1 MPRRSESRRP
11 ERSPEHEAE
20 RGSSFRPD
28 DLALVQ
34 AILDGSSEAWSDF
47 VRRYSGL
54 IHAVIHR
61 YLYAVNADEARTVYV
76 DTLAA
81 LRRRKLATY
90 GGRAALSTW
99 LTLVA
104 RTMVLDHL
112 RHRFGR
118 HELPEALRKL
128 DEADQRVF
136 RLYYVEGRSFG
147 EVRGCLGQNGDSWS
161 ISRLLAS
168 LRRIEKRL
176 DSRWLK
182 RLSYDLHAQSTGAVS
197 GRLIQYLEHVRREF
211 QENAG
216 AHSPDYHLMER
227 EAQQTLA
234 QVLAAIARLAPE
246 DREILTL
253 RFDRGWSARRIAEEL
268 GLQGPRV
275 AYTAL
280 ERIVRRLRRELGVSE
295 ESPR

>member
-1 MPRRSESRRP
+1 M
-11 ERSPEHEAE
+11 
-20 RGSSFRPD
+20 GCSSSHAD
-28 DLALVQ
+28 DLVLVR
-34 AILDGSSEAWSDF
+34 AILEGSSEAWRDF
-47 VRRYSGL
+47 VTRYSGL

-76 DTLAA
+76 DTLAS

-90 GGRAALSTW
+90 EGRAALSTW

-118 HELPEALRKL
+118 HELPDALRKL
-128 DEADQRVF
+128 DEADQKVF

-147 EVRGCLGQNGDSWS
+147 EVRGCLGRNGESWA

-168 LRRIEKRL
+168 LRRIEDRL

-216 AHSPDYHLMER
+216 VQSADYDLMER

-253 RFDRGWSARRIAEEL
+253 RFDRGWSARRIADEL
-268 GLQGPRV
+268 GLAGPRV

-280 ERIVRRLRRELGVSE
+280 ERIVRKLKRELRGAE
-295 ESPR
+295 EDPR